1 MSDLS
6 AAAEVASE
14 TPRSRGLGS
23 ESWRAMRRRPAFWIA
38 MTIVAV
44 LLVMALAPGLFTSVP
59 PNDGCLLANSNR
71 GPVPGHPLGFTR
83 QGCDVWSR
91 LVHGASTSL
100 SVGLLVTLL
109 GLVVGGVVGAVSGFF
124 GGWLDAL
131 LSRVGDIFF
140 SIPYI
145 LAAVVIMSVF
155 SSYRNIAT
163 IALAIGA
170 FAWPVTARILRAEVM
185 RVRNLDYVL
194 AARAIGAGST
204 RILVRH
210 VLPNSIAPVLVATT
224 LSLAAAIVAEAV
236 LSFLGVGLPPSVM
249 SWGNDISQAQNDL
262 RTAPMVLV
270 YPSLALTISVLAF
283 VLLGEVLRE
292 SLDPKARARI

>member
-1 MSDLS
+1 
-6 AAAEVASE
+6 
-14 TPRSRGLGS
+14 
-23 ESWRAMRRRPAFWIA
+23 MRRRPGFWIA
-38 MTIVAV
+38 TAILAV
-44 LLVMALAPGLFTSVP
+44 MLVMALAPGLFTSVP
-59 PNDGCLLANSNR
+59 PNDGCLLANSNG
-71 GPVPGHPLGFTR
+71 GPAPGHPLGFTR

-109 GLVVGGVVGAVSGFF
+109 GLVVGGVVGAVAGFF

-131 LSRVGDIFF
+131 LSRIGDIFF

-170 FAWPVTARILRAEVM
+170 FSWPVTARILRAEVM

-194 AARAIGAGST
+194 AARATGARSRG
-204 RILVRH
+204 ILVRH
-210 VLPNSIAPVLVATT
+210 VLPNSIAPVLVSTT

-283 VLLGEVLRE
+283 VLLGEILRD
-292 SLDPKARARI
+292 SLDPKARART